1 MQSTVFVQN
10 QTLPGYSL
18 QVLVLMQPVD
28 CNSIDVSSVALI
40 KTCKTDTVTH
50 AGDGG
55 SSL

>member
-1 MQSTVFVQN
+1 MHMYTWSVVR
-10 QTLPGYSL
+10 L
-18 QVLVLMQPVD
+18 QLVLMPPVD
-28 CNSIDVSSVALI
+28 CNSIDVSSVALS

>member
-1 MQSTVFVQN
+1 MQSTMFVQN

-28 CNSIDVSSVALI
+28 CNSIDVSSVALS
-40 KTCKTDTVTH
+40 KTCKTNTVTH

-55 SSL
+55 SPL